1 MLKAN
6 LANIFTIAR
15 IVLTPVFLY
24 LLYENTMVGYLL
36 ALIVF
41 IFASVSDY
49 ADGAIARKLNQQSEF
64 GKFMDPLA
72 DKVLVMSTFFVFA
85 LMGFAPA
92 WMVAL
97 VIFRD
102 LFITLIRSVMSRR
115 GKSMSTSN
123 IAKVKTAIQM
133 VFIYTVLAWLLLMK
147 LPFMDFLHPSL
158 QLFQDYHGFW
168 ILMLITTFLT
178 LYTGILYFFENKH
191 IFRKEQ

>member
-1 MLKAN
+1 VLKAN

-72 DKVLVMSTFFVFA
+72 DKVLVMSTFFVLA
-85 LMGFAPA
+85 LMGFAPG

-102 LFITLIRSVMSRR
+102 LFITLIRSIMSRR
-115 GKSMSTSN
+115 GKSMNTSN

-133 VFIYTVLAWLLLMK
+133 VFIYAVLAWLLLMK
-147 LPFMDFLHPSL
+147 LPFLNFLHPPL
-158 QLFQDYHGFW
+158 QLFRDYHGFW
-168 ILMLITTFLT
+168 VLMLITTLLT

-191 IFRKEQ
+191 IFRKEK

>member
-1 MLKAN
+1 VLKAN

-24 LLYENTMVGYLL
+24 LLYENTMVGYLM

-41 IFASVSDY
+41 IIASVSDY

-85 LMGFAPA
+85 LMDFAPD

-97 VIFRD
+97 VILRD

-147 LPFMDFLHPSL
+147 LPFLKVIHPAL
-158 QLFQDYHGFW
+158 QLFRDYHGFW
-168 ILMLITTFLT
+168 VLMLITTFLT

-191 IFRKEQ
+191 IFRKAQ